1 MSTFK
6 LALVLFRYF
15 SFLLLLSA
23 IIVHFAVAFVYV
35 WFISIMNRR
44 DAIECVSVC
53 VCVWFLMVIFIIQHI
68 MYALFTREEY
78 DMF

>member
-53 VCVWFLMVIFIIQHI
+53 VCVRVVFNGDFYHSTHYVCIIHQ
-68 MYALFTREEY
+68 RGV
-78 DMF
+78 